1 MTLFIVFL
9 MAIITFT
16 TRYLF
21 IHPRLPIR
29 LGDKLA
35 KFLSYSAP
43 AVLTAIWVPIIF
55 VQQGQLDL
63 SITNEYF
70 IAAFFA
76 VITAAKSK
84 SVYLTMLAGGIVFV
98 FSKFVFMT

>member
-1 MTLFIVFL
+1 MTMLTIFL
-9 MAIITFT
+9 MAIITFA

-21 IHPRLPIR
+21 IHPRLPIH

-43 AVLTAIWVPIIF
+43 AVLTAIWLPIIF
-55 VQQGQLDL
+55 VQQGQLNV
-63 SITNEYF
+63 SITNPYF

-84 SVYLTMLAGGIVFV
+84 SIYLTMLAGLIAFV
-98 FSKFVFMT
+98 LSKFVFVL

>member
-1 MTLFIVFL
+1 
-9 MAIITFT
+9 MAIITFG

-21 IHPRLPIR
+21 THPSLPIR
-29 LGDKLA
+29 LGAKTA

-55 VQQGQLDL
+55 VHQGQLNYSL
-63 SITNEYF
+63 SNPYA

-84 SVYLTMLAGGIVFV
+84 SVYLTMLAGLLTFV
-98 FSKFVFMT
+98 LSRFILAM